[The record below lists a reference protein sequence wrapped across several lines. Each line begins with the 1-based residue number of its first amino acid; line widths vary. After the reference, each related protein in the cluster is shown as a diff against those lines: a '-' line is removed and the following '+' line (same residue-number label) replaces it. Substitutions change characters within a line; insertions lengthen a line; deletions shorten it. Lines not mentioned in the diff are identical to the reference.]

1 MMLQDEYELLLK
13 RTVEVAPEWLK
24 SDLED
29 ILNKEGRH
37 AGVSYVISQ
46 LHDRYSF
53 SFRHILSA
61 INFSDEW
68 TVVSRERLS
77 FIDNNIEVI
86 VALYDDHKGKIG
98 KNL

>member
-1 MMLQDEYELLLK
+1 MHQDEYEFLLK
-13 RTVEVAPEWLK
+13 KTVEVAPDWLK
-24 SDLED
+24 SDIED
-29 ILNKEGRH
+29 ILNKQGRH

-86 VALYDDHKGKIG
+86 VALYNDNKGKMA
-98 KNL
+98 KSV

>member
-1 MMLQDEYELLLK
+1 MLQEEYELLLK
-13 RTVEVAPEWLK
+13 RTVELAPDWLK
-24 SDLED
+24 SDIQD
-29 ILNKEGRH
+29 ILNKEGKH

-68 TVVSRERLS
+68 TMVSRERLS

-86 VALYDDHKGKIG
+86 VALYNDNKGKIG
-98 KNL
+98 KDL

>member
-1 MMLQDEYELLLK
+1 MLQDEYELLLK

-24 SDLED
+24 SDIED

-98 KNL
+98 KIL

>member
-1 MMLQDEYELLLK
+1 MHQDEYELLLQK
-13 RTVEVAPEWLK
+13 TVEVAPEWLK
-24 SDLED
+24 SDVED

-86 VALYDDHKGKIG
+86 VALYNDNKDKIA
-98 KNL
+98 KSV

>member
-1 MMLQDEYELLLK
+1 MMLQEEYELLLK
-13 RTVEVAPEWLK
+13 RTVEVAPDWLK
-24 SDLED
+24 SDIQD

-53 SFRHILSA
+53 RFRHILSA

-68 TVVSRERLS
+68 TMVSRERLS
-77 FIDNNIEVI
+77 FIDNNIDVI
-86 VALYDDHKGKIG
+86 VAMFNAIKTK
-98 KNL
+98 